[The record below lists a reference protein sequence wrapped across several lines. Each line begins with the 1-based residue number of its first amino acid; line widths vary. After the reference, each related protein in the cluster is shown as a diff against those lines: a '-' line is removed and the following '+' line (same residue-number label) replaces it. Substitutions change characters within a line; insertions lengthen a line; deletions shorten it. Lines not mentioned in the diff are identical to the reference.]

1 MIISCLAVHN
11 SLLYAASLNEINVFD
26 LISDYSHVDT
36 FSNDLSS
43 SGSVKSITFHITK
56 IFTAHQDCKIRVWQI
71 TASRQH
77 QLVSTLP
84 TVKDRLIRS
93 VLPNNYV
100 TVRRH
105 KKRLWLEHWDAV
117 SDLVVKQGLMYS
129 VSWDRSF
136 KIWNASNYKCLES
149 VNKAHEDA
157 VNAVAVSD
165 NGVVYTGSADG
176 RIRVWER
183 LVVDHN
189 KERKSKHM
197 LVTTLVKHKSTVN
210 ALALNGDGSLLFSGG
225 CDRWIVVWERERERE
240 KDGDGD
246 GHHQMVFAE
255 ALWGHTGAV
264 LCLINVGDLL
274 ASGSADRTVRIWQR
288 GKENCYRCMAFLEGH
303 EKPVKSLVAISSS
316 SSAFDGI
323 VSIGSGSVN
332 GEIKVWDVYWDN
344 NNNFNKKNHLK
355 WSL

>member
-11 SLLYAASLNEINVFD
+11 NLLYAASLNEINVFD
-26 LISDYSHVDT
+26 LVSDYSHIDA

-71 TASRQH
+71 TASKQH

-84 TVKDRLIRS
+84 TVKDRLIKS
-93 VLPNNYV
+93 ILPNNYV

-105 KKRLWLEHWDAV
+105 KKRLWLEHWDTV
-117 SDLVVKQGLMYS
+117 SDLEVKEGLVYS
-129 VSWDRSF
+129 VSWDKSF

-157 VNAVAVSD
+157 VNAVVVSD

-183 LVVDHN
+183 SVVDHN
-189 KERKSKHM
+189 KERKPKHI
-197 LVTTLVKHKSTVN
+197 LVTTLLKHKSTIN

-225 CDRWIVVWERERERE
+225 CDCWIVVWERKRE
-240 KDGDGD
+240 KDGDGR
-246 GHHQMVFAE
+246 HQMVFAE
-255 ALWGHTGAV
+255 ALWGHAGAV
-264 LCLINVGDLL
+264 LCLITVGDLL
-274 ASGSADRTVRIWQR
+274 VSGSADRTVRIWQR
-288 GKENCYRCMAFLEGH
+288 GKENCCRCMAILEGH
-303 EKPVKSLVAISSS
+303 EKPVKSLVAISRSS
-316 SSAFDGI
+316 SSVFNGV
-323 VSIGSGSVN
+323 VSIGSGSLD
-332 GEIKVWDVYWDN
+332 GEIKMWDVHWN
-344 NNNFNKKNHLK
+344 TNNNFNKKFI
-355 WSL
+355 